1 MKYRYIAIEGNIGS
15 GKSTLAKLLAKHY
28 NAQLILEAF
37 EQNDFLPRFYADPVR
52 YALPLE
58 LSFLADRYK
67 QLSQIITAEQNSQQ
81 NLIADYTFIKSK
93 LFAQVSLDEAEYKL
107 FLQYFDIL
115 SGSLPAPD
123 LLIYLDAPLAKLRG
137 NIKNR
142 GRDYEQGI
150 SDAYLSSLQETYK
163 KYLKHSSSKTLII
176 DISQTDFIHNPHD
189 LDQLIDFI
197 NRK

>member
-15 GKSTLAKLLAKHY
+15 GKSTLARLLAKHY

-67 QLSQIITAEQNSQQ
+67 HLSQIITTEQNSQQ

-93 LFAQVSLDEAEYKL
+93 LFAQVNLDEAEYKL

-123 LLIYLDAPLAKLRG
+123 LLIYLDAPLAKLRI

-142 GRDYEQGI
+142 GRDYEQDI
-150 SDAYLSSLQETYK
+150 SDAYLASLQETYK
-163 KYLKHSSSKTLII
+163 EYLKHSSSKTLII
-176 DISQTDFIHNPHD
+176 DISQTDFIYKPHD